1 MRHYRSR
8 ASTHLIILLLG
19 SCLWPTISE
28 SIPSRNKSNL
38 KREPGAIYLEDF
50 SEDKV
55 ELLAIKQEP
64 IYVSPQR
71 KKAIGQLRK
80 GKKVTLIAMINKQYL
95 IRGMALHGQVKGW
108 IFPSA
113 LQWLNK
119 DFSDKL
125 HALYERKKVVDE
137 LIKNKQIALGM
148 NTGEVV
154 ESMGKPSRKNSKL
167 DRGGRL
173 DTYEYSTFERVAQY
187 RFRRDSQ
194 GNLFRQKYYVKMET
208 GKLSVTFKNDIVESI
223 EETEG
228 NPLGGGDLKIVPIP
242 IELF

>member
-1 MRHYRSR
+1 
-8 ASTHLIILLLG
+8 LLG

-113 LQWLNK
+113 LQGLNK

-208 GKLSVTFKNDIVESI
+208 GKLSVIFKNDIVESI

>member
-8 ASTHLIILLLG
+8 ASTQLIILLLG
-19 SCLWPTISE
+19 TYLWPTISE

-38 KREPGAIYLEDF
+38 KRAPGAIYLEDF
-50 SEDKV
+50 SEEKV

-64 IYVSPQR
+64 IYVSSQR
-71 KKAIGQLRK
+71 KRAIGQLRR
-80 GKKVTLIAMINKQYL
+80 GKKVTLIAITDKQYL

-108 IFPSA
+108 ILPSA
-113 LQWLNK
+113 LQGLDKN
-119 DFSDKL
+119 FSDKL
-125 HALYERKKVVDE
+125 RTLYERKKIVDE

-148 NTGEVV
+148 NTDEVV
-154 ESMGKPSRKNSKL
+154 ASMGKPSRKNSKL

-173 DTYEYSTFERVAQY
+173 DTYEYSTYERVAQY

-208 GKLSVTFKNDIVESI
+208 GKLSVKFKNDIVESI

-228 NPLGGGDLKIVPIP
+228 NPLGGADLKIVPIP

>member
-1 MRHYRSR
+1 M
-8 ASTHLIILLLG
+8 LG

-71 KKAIGQLRK
+71 KRAIGQLRK
-80 GKKVTLIAMINKQYL
+80 GKKVTLIAMTNKQYL

-108 IFPSA
+108 IPPSA
-113 LQWLNK
+113 LQELNK

-125 HALYERKKVVDE
+125 RALYERKKVVDE

>member
-113 LQWLNK
+113 LQGLNK

-194 GNLFRQKYYVKMET
+194 GNLFRKKYYVKMET

>member
-113 LQWLNK
+113 LQGLNK

-148 NTGEVV
+148 NTGEVI

>member
-19 SCLWPTISE
+19 TCLWPTISE

-113 LQWLNK
+113 LQGLNK

>member
-1 MRHYRSR
+1 M
-8 ASTHLIILLLG
+8 LG
-19 SCLWPTISE
+19 SFLWPTISE

-80 GKKVTLIAMINKQYL
+80 GKKVTLIAMTNKQYL

-108 IFPSA
+108 IPPSA
-113 LQWLNK
+113 LQELNK

-125 HALYERKKVVDE
+125 RALYERKKVVDE

>member
-113 LQWLNK
+113 LQGLNK

-148 NTGEVV
+148 NTGVVV

>member
-71 KKAIGQLRK
+71 KRAIGQLRK
-80 GKKVTLIAMINKQYL
+80 GKKVTLIAMTNKQYL

-108 IFPSA
+108 IFPNA
-113 LQWLNK
+113 LQGLNK